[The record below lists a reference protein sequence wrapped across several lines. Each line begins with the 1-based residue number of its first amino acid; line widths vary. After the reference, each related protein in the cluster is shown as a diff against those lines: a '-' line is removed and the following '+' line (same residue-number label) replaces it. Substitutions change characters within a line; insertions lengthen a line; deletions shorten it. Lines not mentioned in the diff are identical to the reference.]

1 MAINASIQALIA
13 GEHVA
18 SSRISRKML
27 DELMAEGL
35 LTVLTHGSRK
45 SYRARDIEALK
56 RFLIDKDENYCILEV
71 HASDSRASMAAET
84 GNSKLVK
91 VRSCPGF
98 PVNTYEAM
106 TCLLNDREMV
116 INPVEGSFLFITDWT
131 AFSIPKDVVVVGVEN
146 MENFRMIRQQ
156 RTFFESEIGK
166 HRFLFV
172 SRYPQSTDLRSWLQS
187 IPNRYVHFGDFD
199 LAGIHIFMKEF
210 HQYLGER
217 SSFFIPSDIEKRL
230 QKGSRERYDS
240 QLSRFGNLKSDD
252 KDIQSVIDLINK
264 HHRCYDQEGYI
275 NKNHGTV
282 LCPLKMADVIIMN
295 GIKNVIEIK

>member
-1 MAINASIQALIA
+1 MAISASIQALIA
-13 GEHVA
+13 GEQVA
-18 SSRISRKML
+18 GSKLSRKML

-35 LTVLTHGSRK
+35 LSVVAHGSRK

-56 RFLIDKDENYCILEV
+56 RFFIDKDESYRMLDVN
-71 HASDSRASMAAET
+71 ASNSRASMAAET
-84 GNSKLVK
+84 GNSKLMK

-98 PVNTYEAM
+98 PVNSYEPIM
-106 TCLLNDREMV
+106 CLLNNKEIV
-116 INPVEGSFLFITDWT
+116 VNPIEGSFLFVTDWKT
-131 AFSIPKDVVVVGVEN
+131 FSIPEDVFVVGVEN

-156 RTFFESEIGK
+156 RQLFESEIEK

-199 LAGIHIFMKEF
+199 LAGIHIFMTEF

-230 QKGSRERYDS
+230 QIGSQKRYDS
-240 QLSRFGNLKSDD
+240 QLSKFGNLKSDD
-252 KDIQSVIDLINK
+252 RKIQSLINLINK
-264 HHRCYDQEGYI
+264 FHRCYDQEGYI
-275 NKNHGTV
+275 
-282 LCPLKMADVIIMN
+282 A
-295 GIKNVIEIK
+295 